1 MGDMVT
7 TKAGLLKIFA
17 NYAED
22 KEEMDSLK
30 GAIKMAKT
38 LAMV

>member
-30 GAIKMAKT
+30 ELLKWLKI